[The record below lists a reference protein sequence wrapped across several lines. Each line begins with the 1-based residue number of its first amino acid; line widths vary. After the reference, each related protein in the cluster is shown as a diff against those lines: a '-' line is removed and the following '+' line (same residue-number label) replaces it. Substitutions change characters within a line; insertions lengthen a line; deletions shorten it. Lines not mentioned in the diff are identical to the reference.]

1 MSDEISCVKMDS
13 ALVLDEQVS
22 SVVRAA
28 FYQLQTE
35 NSLSFRDLETIIHT
49 FVSSRI
55 DYCNYSYIG
64 ISQGQ
69 LSHLKPDF

>member
-28 FYQLQTE
+28 FYQLGTE
-35 NSLSFRDLETIIHT
+35 I
-49 FVSSRI
+49 
-55 DYCNYSYIG
+55 
-64 ISQGQ
+64 
-69 LSHLKPDF
+69 